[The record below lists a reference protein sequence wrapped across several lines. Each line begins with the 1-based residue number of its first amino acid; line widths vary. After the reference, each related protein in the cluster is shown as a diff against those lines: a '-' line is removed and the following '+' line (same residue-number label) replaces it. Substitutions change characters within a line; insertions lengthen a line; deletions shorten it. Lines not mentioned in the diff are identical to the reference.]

1 MKIVWDEKALA
12 LVLQT
17 AADIEEEKGMASGI
31 KFMKE
36 VIRATDMLQ
45 KFPNYG
51 QKELLL
57 RKSKIPFRRVVIGKL
72 NKLIYFVEAD
82 TIQIVDFW
90 DTRMQP
96 ATLVNRVMAK

>member
-17 AADIEEEKGMASGI
+17 AADIEE
-31 KFMKE
+31 
-36 VIRATDMLQ
+36 
-45 KFPNYG
+45 
-51 QKELLL
+51 
-57 RKSKIPFRRVVIGKL
+57 
-72 NKLIYFVEAD
+72 
-82 TIQIVDFW
+82 DFW